1 MALLNSMIRNVAIT
15 GSTDSINEWVAGR
28 QGGRWARQTVR
39 GAFPEQASHARRR
52 SPAAARPPAPAKP
65 PADPQATLESLNALR
80 DRGIVTDDEAKRLRI
95 RLGV

>member
-15 GSTDSINEWVAGR
+15 GSTDSISDWVAGR
-28 QGGRWARQTVR
+28 QGGRWALQTVR

-52 SPAAARPPAPAKP
+52 APAAARPPA
-65 PADPQATLESLNALR
+65 DPRATLENVNELR
-80 DRGIVTDDEAKRLRI
+80 DRGIVTDAEAKRLRT